1 MIFDDQNACAHRV
14 FIFCLPRKRKSTFI
28 KVRFKKTLRFSS
40 MGSDL
45 ARNPGGTSAPPP
57 KQSAQGPSEAYAI
70 SLVSGTQN
78 C

>member
-1 MIFDDQNACAHRV
+1 MIFDDQNACAHVYV
-14 FIFCLPRKRKSTFI
+14 FFACRGKRKSTFI

-45 ARNPGGTSAPPP
+45 ARDPGGGLAPRQSNRP
-57 KQSAQGPSEAYAI
+57 KAPSEAYAI